1 MKRLLVIGAGT
12 AGTAVAN
19 RLRRKLTADWTL
31 TVVDPAPDHLYQPA
45 LVFLP
50 FNGEREE
57 GRIERPRG
65 ATLKRGVEWIAA
77 AVAAIEPERRRVTLE
92 NGSRLDYDLLVL
104 ATGSHI
110 RPEETPGML
119 GDHWYDSVF
128 DFYTLEGARRLRS
141 ALAAFRGGRV
151 AINVVEMPIKCPV
164 APLEFAFLADDY
176 FTRRGIRDE
185 VELVY
190 VTPLDGAFT
199 KPIASRM
206 FGSMLD
212 ERGIR
217 VETEFNTGELDGE
230 RRVLRSYDER
240 EVAYDLLVTVPTH
253 MGAELIEASGM
264 GNELGF
270 VPTEPGHAARQG
282 ARRHLRSRR
291 RHGSADLQGGLGGA
305 LPEPRWSSRTSCA
318 RCAARA
324 CSTRFDG
331 HANCFVETGYGKAML
346 IDFNY
351 DVEPLPGHVSAAV
364 GRPDVA
370 AQGDPAQP
378 LGQTGLPLGLL
389 ERPAAG
395 PAVPG
400 HQPHVHGGQEAPGR
414 LSGVGAD
421 GRKGDSKCRYAE
433 FAGVAVETNDEGFLV
448 DSSEWTPDVAK
459 EIAESEGVG
468 P

>member
-1 MKRLLVIGAGT
+1 MKRLLIIGAGT

-19 RLRRKLTADWTL
+19 RLRHRVTADWTV
-31 TVVDPAPDHLYQPA
+31 TVIDPAPDHLYQPA

-50 FNGEREE
+50 FNGQVEE
-57 GRIERPRG
+57 GRIERPRR
-65 ATLKRGVEWIAA
+65 ATLKAGVEWIEE
-77 AVAAIEPERRRVTLE
+77 AVEAIDPARRRVALE

-110 RPEETPGML
+110 RPEETPGMI

-141 ALAAFRGGRV
+141 ALASFRGGRL

-164 APLEFAFLADDY
+164 APLEFAFLADAY

-199 KPIASRM
+199 KPIAARM
-206 FGSMLD
+206 FGSILE

-217 VETEFNTGELDGE
+217 VETEFNAGEVDGE

-240 EVAYDLLVTVPTH
+240 EVPYDLLVTVPTH
-253 MGAELIEASGM
+253 MGAALVEASGM

-270 VPTEPGHAARQG
+270 VPTEPGTLLAKGHEDIFVLGDATDLPTSKAGSVAHFQSHALVENI
-282 ARRHLRSRR
+282 LRAM
-291 RHGSADLQGGLGGA
+291 HGKSLL
-305 LPEPRWSSRTSCA
+305 ES
-318 RCAARA
+318 
-324 CSTRFDG
+324 FDG

-351 DVEPLPGHVSAAV
+351 DVEPLPGTYPLPWV
-364 GRPDVA
+364 GPMS
-370 AQGDPAQP
+370 
-378 LGQTGLPLGLL
+378 LLKQTRRNHWGKLAFEWVYWNALLPGLPFPITNHMSMVGKKRL
-389 ERPAAG
+389 AA
-395 PAVPG
+395 
-400 HQPHVHGGQEAPGR
+400 
-414 LSGVGAD
+414 
-421 GRKGDSKCRYAE
+421 
-433 FAGVAVETNDEGFLV
+433 
-448 DSSEWTPDVAK
+448 
-459 EIAESEGVG
+459 
-468 P
+468 